1 MNKNLSEFNYWIYH
15 QFNSSNFNVQQ
26 IGGAKDK
33 SIKWTTLYHNG
44 VLFPEEYIQHNI
56 PLLYNNKKI
65 ILNKEAEEYAT
76 YYAKY
81 LDTEY
86 IKNKKFNIN
95 FWKDWKKLID
105 KNLNITDF
113 NKCDFSLI
121 SEHLKKEKEKTIN
134 IEKEEKEKLKEERI
148 RYEKKYTI
156 AKIDNK
162 EQSVGNFRIEPPG
175 IFLGRGCHP
184 KIGSLKK
191 RVYPKDITINISKEA
206 PLPEINL
213 KGDYKWGKII
223 HDNTVNWLATWKDNV
238 TGKNK
243 YVFPGEQS
251 DFKSKSDIAKFDLAK
266 KLKKKI
272 NEIKKINNSNLESN
286 DMKIRQLATA
296 LYFIDK
302 LALRVGNE
310 KSEDQADTVGI
321 SSLRLEHITL
331 IDDIKYIIKLDF
343 LSKDSIRYTNKFQ
356 INKEIY
362 DNLKLFI
369 RNKKSNDNLFDKIK
383 PDDINKYL
391 QEFMSG
397 LTSKVFR
404 TYNASSLFQK
414 ELNNINVNF
423 DNLSENDKTNL
434 LLNEYNKANAK
445 VALLCN
451 HQKKVSKNFNSNI
464 DKISNR
470 IKELKKKK
478 MELEKKKK
486 DITKEKNK
494 IIKKKIKKIDTNIF
508 ELKSRKKA
516 KIEMKSVSLG
526 TSKINYIDPR
536 ITIVFL
542 KKHNLDINKFFTKT
556 LQQKFFWAF
565 NVDKDYQF

>member
-162 EQSVGNFRIEPPG
+162 EQSIGNFRIEPPG

-470 IKELKKKK
+470 KKELKKKK
-478 MELEKKKK
+478 W
-486 DITKEKNK
+486 N
-494 IIKKKIKKIDTNIF
+494 
-508 ELKSRKKA
+508 
-516 KIEMKSVSLG
+516 
-526 TSKINYIDPR
+526 
-536 ITIVFL
+536 
-542 KKHNLDINKFFTKT
+542 
-556 LQQKFFWAF
+556 
-565 NVDKDYQF
+565 

>member
-15 QFNSSNFNVQQ
+15 QFNISNFNIQQ
-26 IGGAKDK
+26 LGGAKDK

-162 EQSVGNFRIEPPG
+162 EQSVGNFKIEPPG

-206 PLPEINL
+206 SIPEINL

-251 DFKSKSDIAKFDLAK
+251 DFKSKSDIAKFELAK

-478 MELEKKKK
+478 IELEKNKK
-486 DITKEKNK
+486 DITKEKSKKLK
-494 IIKKKIKKIDTNIF
+494 IKIKKIDTTIF

>member
-1 MNKNLSEFNYWIYH
+1 MNKNLSEFNYWIYN
-15 QFNSSNFNVQQ
+15 QFNNSKISIHQK
-26 IGGAKDK
+26 GGTKDK
-33 SIKWTTLYHNG
+33 SIKWNTLTHNG
-44 VLFPEEYIQHNI
+44 VLFPEEYIPHNI
-56 PLLYNNKKI
+56 PLLYNKNKI

-81 LDTEY
+81 LETDY
-86 IKNKKFNIN
+86 VKNTNFNKN

-105 KNLNITDF
+105 KKLNIEDF

-121 SEHLKKEKEKTIN
+121 VEYIKKEREKNIN
-134 IEKEEKEKLKEERI
+134 IDNDEKEKLKDERMK
-148 RYEKKYTI
+148 YEKKYTI

-162 EQSVGNFRIEPPG
+162 DQSVGNFRIEPPG

-184 KIGSLKK
+184 KSGSLKK
-191 RVYPKDITINISKEA
+191 RIYPKDITINISKDS
-206 PLPEINL
+206 PTPNINL

-238 TGKNK
+238 TEKNK

-272 NEIKKINNSNLESN
+272 NEIKKINNNNLES
-286 DMKIRQLATA
+286 DDIKIKQLATA

-321 SSLRLEHITL
+321 SSLRLEHISL
-331 IDDIKYIIKLDF
+331 INDIKYIIKLDF

-356 INKEIY
+356 ISKEVY

-369 RNKKSNDNLFDKIK
+369 RNKKSNDNLFDMIK

-391 QEFMSG
+391 QEFMPG

-414 ELNNINVNF
+414 ELNNININF
-423 DNLSENDKTNL
+423 ANLNESDKTNL

-464 DKISNR
+464 DKISDR

-478 MELEKKKK
+478 LELGKNKK
-486 DITKEKNK
+486 DITKEKRKKNK
-494 IIKKKIKKIDTNIF
+494 NKIKKIDTTII

-565 NVDKDYQF
+565 NIEKDYQF

>member
-1 MNKNLSEFNYWIYH
+1 MNKNLSEFNYWIYN
-15 QFNSSNFNVQQ
+15 QFNNSKISIQQ
-26 IGGAKDK
+26 EGGAKDK
-33 SIKWTTLYHNG
+33 SIKWTTLSHNG
-44 VLFPEEYIQHNI
+44 VLFPEEYVQHNI

-86 IKNKKFNIN
+86 VKNNKFNKN

-121 SEHLKKEKEKTIN
+121 SEHLKKEKEKTTN

-148 RYEKKYTI
+148 RYEKKYTT

-162 EQSVGNFRIEPPG
+162 EQSVGNFKIEPPG

-184 KIGSLKK
+184 KLGSLKK
-191 RVYPKDITINISKEA
+191 RIYPEHITINISKDA
-206 PLPEINL
+206 SIPEINL

-238 TGKNK
+238 TEKNK

-272 NEIKKINNSNLESN
+272 NEIKKINNNNLESN
-286 DMKIRQLATA
+286 DIKIKQLATA

-310 KSEDQADTVGI
+310 KSEDQADTVGV
-321 SSLRLEHITL
+321 SSLRLEHISL
-331 IDDIKYIIKLDF
+331 INDIKYIIKLDF

-356 INKEIY
+356 ISKEVY

-369 RNKKSNDNLFDKIK
+369 RNKKSNDNLFDMIK

-414 ELNNINVNF
+414 ELNNISINF
-423 DNLSENDKTNL
+423 DNLNENDKANL

-464 DKISNR
+464 DKISSR

-478 MELEKKKK
+478 IELEKNKK

-494 IIKKKIKKIDTNIF
+494 ILKKKIKKIDTTIF

-565 NVDKDYQF
+565 NIDKDYQF